1 VRPADDHPR
10 PGVDVEASRAHTT
23 AAPTMSW
30 LRRPVT
36 VPAGLL
42 LGEQLFVLAMIA
54 VRLRNLLQWLA
65 LLVLV
70 ATFIVELVDVA
81 RARHRRHRGV

>member
-1 VRPADDHPR
+1 
-10 PGVDVEASRAHTT
+10 
-23 AAPTMSW
+23 MSW